1 MNGGGASVLESLCF
15 SEFCAGIFQLYL
27 PLLALVLF
35 NPHVHRNL
43 ASYFVPYIAQ
53 IVVTVCNEYND
64 FFIVINVKVLHIFHI
79 IRAETLV

>member
-1 MNGGGASVLESLCF
+1 MNGGGESVLESLCF
-15 SEFCAGIFQLYL
+15 SEFNAGIFQRYL
-27 PLLALVLF
+27 PLLVLVLF

-53 IVVTVCNEYND
+53 VVVTVCTEYND

>member
-15 SEFCAGIFQLYL
+15 SEFSAGVFQCYL

-43 ASYFVPYIAQ
+43 ASHFVPYIAQ
-53 IVVTVCNEYND
+53 IVVTVCTEHNE
-64 FFIVINVKVLHIFHI
+64 FLS
-79 IRAETLV
+79 